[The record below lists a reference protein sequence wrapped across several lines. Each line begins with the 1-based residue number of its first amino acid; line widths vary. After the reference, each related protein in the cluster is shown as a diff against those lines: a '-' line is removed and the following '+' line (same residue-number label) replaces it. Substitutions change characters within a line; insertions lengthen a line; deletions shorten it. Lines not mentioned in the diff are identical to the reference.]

1 MVEACPEF
9 KQFTDKNISQVKH
22 AHGLTCTPLHLTSC
36 YTKQH
41 HEFHSHIDSAR
52 TYFNNCLTSP
62 QTHKYDP
69 NHHLDL
75 LDGFLSTLM
84 THLDEELDTLAPEN
98 LKRLGYKLED
108 INKISENV
116 HKIAQK

>member
-1 MVEACPEF
+1 
-9 KQFTDKNISQVKH
+9 
-22 AHGLTCTPLHLTSC
+22 
-36 YTKQH
+36 
-41 HEFHSHIDSAR
+41 
-52 TYFNNCLTSP
+52 
-62 QTHKYDP
+62 
-69 NHHLDL
+69 LDL

-108 INKISENV
+108 LNRISENV